1 MMRSVTL
8 TIFLVTLGISVA
20 SCQPSATTTENDKG
34 KKPAVSEPA
43 KDPANGKAK
52 TPISST
58 PAADNKVLFTP
69 AERKT
74 ARINWVVCATCH
86 GQTGQ
91 GDGLV
96 GMALNPRPR
105 DFTDAKWQAEVTD
118 ERLFKVI
125 KGGGAA
131 VGLSPLMV
139 GYPHLSDGTIHA
151 LIHTVRSLAKK

>member
-1 MMRSVTL
+1 MMPSVTL
-8 TIFLVTLGISVA
+8 TVFLVTLSLSMA
-20 SCQPSATTTENDKG
+20 SCQRSPKPTENG
-34 KKPAVSEPA
+34 KAQTPAVSEPA
-43 KDPANGKAK
+43 KVPTGDKAK
-52 TPISST
+52 TPVSST
-58 PAADNKVLFTP
+58 PVAEKKILFTP

-105 DFTDAKWQAEVTD
+105 NFADAKWQAEVTD
-118 ERLFKVI
+118 EHLFKVI
-125 KGGGAA
+125 KEGGAS

-151 LIHTVRSLAKK
+151 LIHTVRGLAKK

>member
-1 MMRSVTL
+1 MMRSFTL
-8 TIFLVTLGISVA
+8 TIFLVTLGLTVA
-20 SCQPSATTTENDKG
+20 SCQRSPTPTESDEA
-34 KKPAVSEPA
+34 KKPAISEPA
-43 KDPANGKAK
+43 KDSGDDKAK
-52 TPISST
+52 TPASST
-58 PAADNKVLFTP
+58 PVADKKTLFTP

-125 KGGGAA
+125 KGGGTA